1 MRKVKWDAF
10 LSGLCGFAVAL
21 GVVAASARADV
32 TIETGASILVFPKI
46 QANGTFD
53 TVIQIANTGN
63 SMLHAHCFYVD
74 ASLRSTLSGSTCF
87 VPSATCLPVWQETDF
102 LIWLTKQQ
110 PTHWLV
116 SAGRNIDPTDGFQND
131 GSGFDPGRIPPV
143 GCGGPPC
150 SSPFVGELKCIE
162 VSESDEP
169 ITGNHLKG
177 EATIEVVATTKGTL
191 PDAPGT
197 QEGDVSKYNAIG
209 ILGNPDVQPSNPLL
223 LDDQVYNACPAKLIV
238 NHFATGAEDPV
249 AAEVSTIDSSSV
261 ATELTLVPC
270 SEDFENQ
277 RPKSVTIQFLI
288 YNELE
293 QRFSASTTVTCF
305 LSVELTKI
313 DSPGAPTR
321 SAFSRNFLG
330 TDVAHTEITP
340 VVNLDGTTGGLVGV
354 VERIVS
360 VTNITGTV
368 SARAAYNLHTEGSLV
383 PESSPP
389 DQILLPFTE

>member
-10 LSGLCGFAVAL
+10 LSGLCGVAVVV
-21 GVVAASARADV
+21 GVVAAGARADV
-32 TIETGASILVFPKI
+32 TTESGASILVFPKI
-46 QANGTFD
+46 QANDTFD

-74 ASLRSTLSGSTCF
+74 ASLRSTLSGLSCS
-87 VPSATCLPVWQETDF
+87 VPSATCLPSWQETDF

-116 SAGRNIDPTDGFQND
+116 SKGRNIDPTDGFKED

-143 GCGGPPC
+143 
-150 SSPFVGELKCIE
+150 SDFIGELKCIE

-177 EATIEVVATTKGTL
+177 EATLEVIATTDGTL

-197 QEGDVSKYNAIG
+197 QKGDVSKYNAIG

-223 LDDQVYNACPAKLIV
+223 LDDQVYSACPSKIIL
-238 NHFATGAEDPV
+238 NHFGTGADDPV
-249 AAEVSTIDSSSV
+249 AKDLKDSGGDVTSSSV

-321 SAFSRNFLG
+321 SAFSSNFLG

-340 VVNLDGTTGGLVGV
+340 VVNVDGTTGGLVGV
-354 VERIVS
+354 AERIVS
-360 VTNITGTV
+360 VTNATGTV

-389 DQILLPFTE
+389 DQILLPLTE

>member
-1 MRKVKWDAF
+1 
-10 LSGLCGFAVAL
+10 
-21 GVVAASARADV
+21 
-32 TIETGASILVFPKI
+32 
-46 QANGTFD
+46 
-53 TVIQIANTGN
+53 
-63 SMLHAHCFYVD
+63 MLHAHCFYVD
-74 ASLRSTLSGSTCF
+74 ASLRSTLSGFPCS
-87 VPSATCLPVWQETDF
+87 VPSATCLPSWQETDF

-116 SAGRNIDPTDGFQND
+116 SSGRNIDPTDGFKND
-131 GSGFDPGRIPPV
+131 GSGFDPGRVPPV
-143 GCGGPPC
+143 IDG
-150 SSPFVGELKCIE
+150 FIGELKCIE

-177 EATIEVVATTKGTL
+177 EATLEAIETTEGTL

-197 QEGDVSKYNAIG
+197 QRGDVSKYNAIG

-223 LDDQVYNACPAKLIV
+223 LDDQVYNACPAKIIL
-238 NHFATGAEDPV
+238 NHFGTGAEDPV
-249 AAEVSTIDSSSV
+249 AKALEDSGANVTSSSV

-277 RPKSVTIQFLI
+277 QPKSVTIQFLI

-321 SAFSRNFLG
+321 SAFSSNFLG

-340 VVNLDGTTGGLVGV
+340 VVNLDGTTGGLIGV
-354 VERIVS
+354 AERIVS
-360 VTNITGTV
+360 VTNATGTV

>member
-21 GVVAASARADV
+21 GVVAAGARADV
-32 TIETGASILVFPKI
+32 TTESGASILVFPKI
-46 QANGTFD
+46 QVDTTFD
-53 TVIQIANTGN
+53 TVIQITNTGN

-74 ASLRSTLSGSTCF
+74 ASLRSTLSGFSCS

-116 SAGRNIDPTDGFQND
+116 SKGRNIDPSDGFQSD
-131 GSGFDPGRIPPV
+131 GSGFDPGRVPPM
-143 GCGGPPC
+143 
-150 SSPFVGELKCIE
+150 SDFIGELKCIE

-177 EATIEVVATTKGTL
+177 EATIEVLEDTTGTL
-191 PDAPGT
+191 PDQPGT
-197 QEGDVSKYNAIG
+197 QKGDVAKYNAIG
-209 ILGNPDVQPSNPLL
+209 ILGNPDVQPANPLL

-238 NHFATGAEDPV
+238 NHFATGAADPV
-249 AAEVSTIDSSSV
+249 ATELKENGGTVDSSSV
-261 ATELTLVPC
+261 ATQLTLVPC

-305 LSVELTKI
+305 LSVELTDI

-321 SAFSRNFLG
+321 SAFSVNFLG

-340 VVNLDGTTGGLVGV
+340 VVALDGTTGGLVGV
-354 VERIVS
+354 AERIVS
-360 VTNITGTV
+360 VTNTTGTV
-368 SARAAYNLHTEGSLV
+368 SARAAYNIHTDGSLV
-383 PESSPP
+383 PETP
-389 DQILLPFTE
+389 DQILLPLPTE

>member
-10 LSGLCGFAVAL
+10 LSGLCGFAVVL

-32 TIETGASILVFPKI
+32 TTESGASILVFPKI
-46 QANGTFD
+46 EANNTFD
-53 TVIQIANTGN
+53 TVIQISNTGN

-74 ASLRSTLSGSTCF
+74 ASLRSTLSGFSCSI
-87 VPSATCLPVWQETDF
+87 PSATCLPTWQETDF

-110 PTHWLV
+110 PTHWLA
-116 SAGRNIDPTDGFQND
+116 STGRNIDPSDGFKND
-131 GSGFDPGRIPPV
+131 GSGFDPGGIPPLTD
-143 GCGGPPC
+143 
-150 SSPFVGELKCIE
+150 FVGELKCVE
-162 VSESDEP
+162 VTESDEP

-177 EATIEVVATTKGTL
+177 EATIEVIATTTGTL

-197 QEGDVSKYNAIG
+197 QKGDVSKYNAIG
-209 ILGNPDVQPSNPLL
+209 ILGNPDVTPGHNAPLL

-249 AAEVSTIDSSSV
+249 AAEVSTISSSSV
-261 ATELTLVPC
+261 ATELTLIPC

-277 RPKSVTIQFLI
+277 RAKSVTIQFLI
-288 YNELE
+288 HNELE
-293 QRFSASTTVTCF
+293 QVFSASTTVTCF
-305 LSVELTKI
+305 LSVELTDI

-321 SAFSRNFLG
+321 SAFSVNFLG

-340 VVNLDGTTGGLVGV
+340 VVNLDGTTGGLIGV

-360 VTNITGTV
+360 VTDTSGTV
-368 SARAAYNLHTEGSLV
+368 AARAAYNLHTEGSLI
-383 PESSPP
+383 PENAPP
-389 DQILLPFTE
+389 DQIVLPLLE

>member
-10 LSGLCGFAVAL
+10 LSGLCGFAVVL

-32 TIETGASILVFPKI
+32 TTETGASILVFPKI
-46 QANGTFD
+46 QANSTFD
-53 TVIQIANTGN
+53 TVIQISNTGN

-74 ASLRSTLSGSTCF
+74 ASLRSTLSGFPCS
-87 VPSATCLPVWQETDF
+87 VPSATCLPTWQETDF

-110 PTHWLV
+110 PTHWLA
-116 SAGRNIDPTDGFQND
+116 SAGRNVDPTDGFGKD
-131 GSGFDPGRIPPV
+131 GSGFDPGRIPPLTED
-143 GCGGPPC
+143 
-150 SSPFVGELKCIE
+150 FIGELKCIE

-177 EATIEVVATTKGTL
+177 EATIEVIESRSGTL
-191 PDAPGT
+191 PAAPGT
-197 QEGDVSKYNAIG
+197 QQGDVSKYNAIG
-209 ILGNPDVQPSNPLL
+209 LRGNPDVQPSNPLL
-223 LDDQVYNACPAKLIV
+223 LDDQVYDACPAKLIV
-238 NHFATGAEDPV
+238 DHFATGAEDPV

-270 SEDFENQ
+270 SENFETQ
-277 RPKSVTIQFLI
+277 TPTRVTIQFLI

-305 LSVELTKI
+305 LSVELTEI
-313 DSPGAPTR
+313 DSPGAPDR
-321 SAFSRNFLG
+321 SAFSTNFLG

-340 VVNLDGTTGGLVGV
+340 VVQLDGSTGGLIGV

-360 VTNITGTV
+360 VTAATTTV
-368 SARAAYNLHTEGSLV
+368 SARAAYNLHTEGSYI
-383 PESSPP
+383 PENGPP
-389 DQILLPFTE
+389 DQIVLPLQE

>member
-10 LSGLCGFAVAL
+10 LSGLCGVAVAL

-32 TIETGASILVFPKI
+32 TTENGASILVFPKV

-53 TVIQIANTGN
+53 TVIQITNTGN

-74 ASLRSTLSGSTCF
+74 ASLRSTLSGFSCK
-87 VPSATCLPVWQETDF
+87 VPSATCLPSWQETDF

-110 PTHWLV
+110 PTHWVV
-116 SAGRNIDPTDGFQND
+116 SEGRNIDPLDNVGKDKN
-131 GSGFDPGRIPPV
+131 GAGFDPGRVPPV
-143 GCGGPPC
+143 
-150 SSPFVGELKCIE
+150 SDFVGELKCIE

-177 EATIEVVATTKGTL
+177 EATIEAIADTTGTL

-197 QEGDVSKYNAIG
+197 QIGDVSKYNAIG
-209 ILGNPDVQPSNPLL
+209 ILGNPDVQPTNPLL

-238 NHFATGAEDPV
+238 NHFATGADDPI
-249 AAEVSTIDSSSV
+249 VSDISGLTSSV

-277 RPKSVTIQFLI
+277 RPKSVTVQFLI

-293 QRFSASTTVTCF
+293 QRFSASTTVTCY
-305 LSVELTKI
+305 LSVELTDI
-313 DSPGAPTR
+313 DSPGDPSR
-321 SAFSRNFLG
+321 SAFSVNFLG
-330 TDVAHTEITP
+330 TSVAQTEITP
-340 VVNLDGTTGGLVGV
+340 VVNLDGTTGGLIGV

-360 VTNITGTV
+360 ATATTGTV

-383 PESSPP
+383 PESTPP
-389 DQILLPFTE
+389 DQIVLPALE